1 MSFYTKGDNFIKN
14 ETTIWL
20 KSLISIV
27 KILNTNEDIDVILD
41 YAVDLS
47 AVNFEEHPEYMI
59 FHFKAGDP
67 IFEVSSDQGDIG
79 KQISYVERLLGGR
92 EIVKDPTHLLKKL
105 LTVYGPPNANFDT
118 VHLEI
123 LLSQVLRNKDDIQ
136 KLARLVEPYE
146 PTLVNIK
153 KTVFSS
159 SFLSG
164 LAFENIGEAI
174 RTGLIQN
181 DINDESILEKVVTG
195 KLAD

>member
-1 MSFYTKGDNFIKN
+1 
-14 ETTIWL
+14 
-20 KSLISIV
+20 
-27 KILNTNEDIDVILD
+27 
-41 YAVDLS
+41 
-47 AVNFEEHPEYMI
+47 
-59 FHFKAGDP
+59 
-67 IFEVSSDQGDIG
+67 
-79 KQISYVERLLGGR
+79 
-92 EIVKDPTHLLKKL
+92 
-105 LTVYGPPNANFDT
+105 
-118 VHLEI
+118 
-123 LLSQVLRNKDDIQ
+123 LRNKDDIQ